1 MSMLQNI
8 YKVEI
13 KSRLHC
19 IDICERRLYL
29 FPFIKE
35 SILASKG
42 KFNFDHPDAFD
53 NELMEQCLKD
63 IIGGR
68 PTKVNTFFI
77 KETRR

>member
-1 MSMLQNI
+1 MTTIGSI
-8 YKVEI
+8 
-13 KSRLHC
+13 
-19 IDICERRLYL
+19 
-29 FPFIKE
+29 FIFKE

-68 PTKVNTFFI
+68 PTKVNKLNNRILTFLILKIDNFQLHI
-77 KETRR
+77 SAYQN